1 MPKQSIRIGF
11 IGAGANTELR
21 HIPGF
26 LEAEGVEHVSVSNRS
41 RESSQ
46 RISDKYNIPN
56 VYDNWADLI
65 EAEDTDAICIG
76 TWPYMHC
83 SIVLSALEANKHVI
97 TEARMCM
104 NADEAH
110 TMLEASRLRPYLTAQ
125 IVPAPQT
132 LKIDKAII
140 ETLSNGQIG
149 EVLSVDIS
157 IHQGDFI
164 DHNGLFHWRNS
175 RELSGYNIMQ
185 MGIWYESIMRWLGP
199 AQTVQAITKVHVK
212 SRKDSEGYSQ
222 HISVPDH
229 VEILCEMYSGPI
241 LHMHCSSVTGLSPRD
256 AIWIYGT
263 EGTLHIDLESMIVS
277 MGRKGESQIAE
288 IDIPV
293 EKQGEW
299 RVEEEFINSIRG
311 KETVTHTDFTTG
323 VRYMEFTEAV
333 TRSVQK
339 GGKIHLPW

>member
-1 MPKQSIRIGF
+1 MAEKKIRIGF

-26 LEAEGVEHVSVSNRS
+26 LAMDGVELVSVSNRS

-46 RISDKYNIPN
+46 RISTAYNIPN

-65 EAEDTDAICIG
+65 DAEDTNAICIG
-76 TWPYMHC
+76 TWPYMHY
-83 SIVLSALEANKHVI
+83 SLVLSALEANKHVM

-125 IVPAPQT
+125 VVPAPHT
-132 LKIDKAII
+132 LKIDQAII
-140 ETLSNGQIG
+140 EILSNGQIG
-149 EVLSVDIS
+149 DILSVDIAT
-157 IHQGDFI
+157 HQGTFI
-164 DHNGLFHWRNS
+164 DHDGPLHWRNS
-175 RELSGYNIMQ
+175 RDISGYNIMQ
-185 MGIWYESIMRWLGP
+185 LGIWYECIMRWLGP

-212 SRKDSEGYSQ
+212 SRKDSEGRSQ

-229 VEILCEMYSGPI
+229 VEILCEMYSGSI
-241 LHMHCSSVTGLSPRD
+241 LHMHCSSITGLSPSD

-263 EGTLHIDLESMIVS
+263 EGTIHVDIDSMKVF
-277 MGRKGESQIAE
+277 MGRRGESQISE
-288 IDIPV
+288 IETPM
-293 EKQGEW
+293 EKQGTW

-311 KETVTHTDFTTG
+311 IETITHTDFATG
-323 VRYMEFTEAV
+323 VKYMEFTEAV